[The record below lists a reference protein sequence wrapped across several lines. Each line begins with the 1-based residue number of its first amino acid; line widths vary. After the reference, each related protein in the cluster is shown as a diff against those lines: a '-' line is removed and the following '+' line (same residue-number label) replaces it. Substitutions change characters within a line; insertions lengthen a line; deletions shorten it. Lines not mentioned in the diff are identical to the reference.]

1 MYPTLTVACCDT
13 GRMVHLVELEAETE
27 THTRVVFSLT
37 VASEHPIEALAKFP
51 TVARGLNPDDD
62 YIYAIDKVYFEE
74 DDSGDR
80 ADLLNASVNDALD
93 RLNLSGVDVAELHR
107 DDVYVRAYYT
117 FSPGS
122 ETIRPEVVKRLAR
135 INATIWIDADI

>member
-1 MYPTLTVACCDT
+1 MEQVQAEVA
-13 GRMVHLVELEAETE
+13 AETE
-27 THTRVVFSLT
+27 SSTRVVFSLT
-37 VASEHPIEALAKFP
+37 VTSEHPIAALSNFP
-51 TVARGLNPDDD
+51 IANRGLNPDDD

-74 DDSGDR
+74 DDTGDR
-80 ADLLNASVNDALD
+80 ADLLDAAVNDALD
-93 RLNLSGVDVAELHR
+93 RLIMSGIDVAELHR

-135 INATIWIDADI
+135 INATIWIDANE

>member
-1 MYPTLTVACCDT
+1 MPLT
-13 GRMVHLVELEAETE
+13 EIETE
-27 THTRVVFSLT
+27 TEAPTRVVFSLT
-37 VASEHPIEALAKFP
+37 VTSEHPIAALANFP
-51 TVARGLNPDDD
+51 IANRGLNPDDD

-74 DDSGDR
+74 DDTGDR
-80 ADLLNASVNDALD
+80 ADLLDAAVNDALD
-93 RLNLSGVDVAELHR
+93 RLIMSGIDVAELHR

-135 INATIWIDADI
+135 INATIWIDANA

>member
-1 MYPTLTVACCDT
+1 MPLQA
-13 GRMVHLVELEAETE
+13 ELETE
-27 THTRVVFSLT
+27 TETRTRVVFSLT
-37 VASEHPIEALAKFP
+37 VTAEHPIEALAGFP
-51 TVARGLNPDDD
+51 MMSRGLNPDDD

-74 DDSGDR
+74 VDAGDR
-80 ADLLNASVNDALD
+80 ADLLNATVNDALD

-122 ETIRPEVVKRLAR
+122 ETIRPDVVKRLAR
-135 INATIWIDADI
+135 INATIWIDADR

>member
-1 MYPTLTVACCDT
+1 MPLT
-13 GRMVHLVELEAETE
+13 EIETE
-27 THTRVVFSLT
+27 TEAPTRVVFSLT
-37 VASEHPIEALAKFP
+37 VTSEHPIAALSNFP
-51 TVARGLNPDDD
+51 IANRGLNPDDD

-74 DDSGDR
+74 DDTGDR
-80 ADLLNASVNDALD
+80 ADLLDAAVNDALD
-93 RLNLSGVDVAELHR
+93 RLSMSGIDVVELHR

-135 INATIWIDADI
+135 INATIWIDANA

>member
-1 MYPTLTVACCDT
+1 
-13 GRMVHLVELEAETE
+13 MVHLVELEPETE
-27 THTRVVFSLT
+27 TRTRVVFSLT
-37 VASEHPIEALAKFP
+37 VTSEHPIEALAGFP
-51 TVARGLNPDDD
+51 TAARGLNPDDD

-74 DDSGDR
+74 DDMGDR
-80 ADLLNASVNDALD
+80 ADLLNAAVNDALD

-135 INATIWIDADI
+135 INATIWIDADN

>member
-1 MYPTLTVACCDT
+1 
-13 GRMVHLVELEAETE
+13 MVHQVELEAETE
-27 THTRVVFSLT
+27 TQTRVVFSLT
-37 VASEHPIEALAKFP
+37 VTSEHPIEALAKFP
-51 TVARGLNPDDD
+51 TVARRLNPDDD

-135 INATIWIDADI
+135 INATIWIDADR